1 MTIRSEHVE
10 RIRKC
15 RSVPHDAGHD
25 EYRPGLPRGR
35 SRRRHAGTRFFRSRR
50 AEASADLGEASEGVI
65 HGRDGPDRSGQDRSR
80 FSRFSQSCPT
90 CSSSVHSGAPDRG
103 WVCAH
108 ARASSWVS
116 NDCWSMTA
124 PSRSTIRKCF
134 TPGIVPGEHSLRA
147 AFGRIRRPER
157 RGGVARRPPA
167 SLPPQSQRSVP
178 PEASS
183 NSTVAETTTA
193 TTTATIATMP
203 RGASGSPKSGS
214 SLFHFHGQRTA
225 TGNRMSGMSARRSP
239 AGGYEQ
245 RRFLMQSSSSAGM
258 M

>member
-25 EYRPGLPRGR
+25 EHRPGLPRGR

-50 AEASADLGEASEGVI
+50 AEATADLGEASEGVI
-65 HGRDGPDRSGQDRSR
+65 HGRGGPDRSGQGRSR
-80 FSRFSQSCPT
+80 FSRSSQSCPT

-103 WVCAH
+103 RVCAH
-108 ARASSWVS
+108 ARASSSVS

-147 AFGRIRRPER
+147 AFGRMRRPETQGRGDDGR
-157 RGGVARRPPA
+157 RRAFRRSLSAAFRPRPAATALSPRRRPQRRRRR
-167 SLPPQSQRSVP
+167 LPPCRAETRGHRRAVRLCPTSTGSAQLQETGCPVCLQGVVP
-178 PEASS
+178 PAVTRSD
-183 NSTVAETTTA
+183 V
-193 TTTATIATMP
+193 
-203 RGASGSPKSGS
+203 
-214 SLFHFHGQRTA
+214 
-225 TGNRMSGMSARRSP
+225 SAVP
-239 AGGYEQ
+239 AL
-245 RRFLMQSSSSAGM
+245 RWP
-258 M
+258 